1 MSNNC
6 QSVACADACPP
17 VRNRFYYGKL
27 LDVYHFELEQNY
39 FNSKRWMLNRLI
51 SGYGVICGLNVL
63 LGQDGQSV
71 VVTPGVAIDKCG
83 REVIVCKQSAPVA
96 LPPPPK
102 PPSIFQGTPG
112 TGSSTG
118 TATMNPPGVSAV
130 AVTAQPNASLL
141 PLPPSGTGCSDA
153 GPYKYLSICYHE
165 CLADPSPALG
175 GDCDTQARCTP
186 GSIREGYCLKL
197 TDGKLCPACTTS
209 HLQDVISGGAINYP
223 ALANYVSN
231 VAYPAPCKDTCI
243 PLANIQIPTPPANY
257 TQNSIDITIRP
268 IVYTLDMLYDL
279 LLAWMN
285 QGQPKAIGGK

>member
-6 QSVACADACPP
+6 QSVACTDACPP
-17 VRNRFYYGKL
+17 VRNRFFYGKL

-39 FNSKRWMLNRLI
+39 FNSKRWMLNRLV

-83 REVIVCKQSAPVA
+83 REVIVCKQSAPLA
-96 LPPPPK
+96 LPSPQAPPPISQGFSATGPSTGAANTTAPAAGTGPIITPPPPH
-102 PPSIFQGTPG
+102 
-112 TGSSTG
+112 
-118 TATMNPPGVSAV
+118 A
-130 AVTAQPNASLL
+130 
-141 PLPPSGTGCSDA
+141 TGCSDS

-175 GDCDTQARCTP
+175 GDCDTQALCTP

-209 HLQDVISGGAINYP
+209 HLQDVISGGVINYV

-231 VAYPAPCKDTCI
+231 TPCPGPCKDSCI
-243 PLANIQIPTPPANY
+243 PLANIQIPTSPNNY
-257 TQNSIDITIRP
+257 TQNSIDITCRP

-285 QGQPKAIGGK
+285 QGQPKALGGK